1 MTTVY
6 FLTILETG
14 HLRPR
19 YQQIQ
24 FLVGLSS
31 SFEDT
36 YLLAVPSMAERERAL
51 VCFLLLNKDT
61 NPTVRSLP
69 SWPPKGSTSLYHYL
83 RGWGFNIWIWGK
95 QHILSIYKSLSM
107 KWQIR
112 SLGSVLGS
120 SLFCTVL
127 CLDHGCLWGGMQS
140 GLCYFG
146 FIVLIFWHQDTVCD

>member
-51 VCFLLLNKDT
+51 VCFLLLNKNT

-69 SWPPKGSTSLYHYL
+69 S
-83 RGWGFNIWIWGK
+83 
-95 QHILSIYKSLSM
+95 
-107 KWQIR
+107 
-112 SLGSVLGS
+112 
-120 SLFCTVL
+120 
-127 CLDHGCLWGGMQS
+127 
-140 GLCYFG
+140 
-146 FIVLIFWHQDTVCD
+146 